1 MDGKKDL
8 ERLVIEPMKIEPRG
22 KYAGVKVHLDGDEAG
37 AFLKWADGKWSTE
50 PNPSLVKFASKLGG
64 KIQRLIEE
72 IPNLLEDRTEEQIK
86 DALEGDQEKIEKQ
99 LAALSGGKDWK
110 RVK

>member
-1 MDGKKDL
+1 
-8 ERLVIEPMKIEPRG
+8 MKIEPRD

-37 AFLKWADGKWSTE
+37 AFLKWADGKWSDD
-50 PNPSLVKFASKLGG
+50 PNPSLIKFASKLGR

-72 IPNLLEDRTEEQIK
+72 VPNLLEDRTEDQVKE
-86 DALEGDQEKIEKQ
+86 ALEGDAEKISKQ